1 MCLGTGSPTVVL
13 DAGLGADSSVWNS
26 VLLKVR
32 EFTRV
37 CAYDRAG
44 LGESD
49 PAPKKPR
56 TSQDMVK
63 DLHTLLAN
71 TNSFCSIC
79 ARRVV
84 ARRLQ
89 CTSVCQSVSTGSCRH
104 GSG

>member
-56 TSQDMVK
+56 TSQDMVRTYIPCLPIQIAL
-63 DLHTLLAN
+63 LHM
-71 TNSFCSIC
+71 CS
-79 ARRVV
+79 
-84 ARRLQ
+84 
-89 CTSVCQSVSTGSCRH
+89 
-104 GSG
+104 